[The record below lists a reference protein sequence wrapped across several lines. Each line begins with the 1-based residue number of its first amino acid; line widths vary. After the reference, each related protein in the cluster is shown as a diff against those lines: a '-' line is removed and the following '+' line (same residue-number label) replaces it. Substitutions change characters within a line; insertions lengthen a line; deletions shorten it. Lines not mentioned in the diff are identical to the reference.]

1 MTGIKAAIWA
11 RRALLPEGWA
21 ADVSVG
27 IGPDGRIAQVTPA
40 TQPGPGD
47 VRVETLLPAP
57 ANLHSHAFQRAMA
70 GLTERRGD
78 DPKDSFWTWRR
89 LMYRFLDRLT
99 PEDVE
104 AIAAFV
110 VLCGLQFVI
119 AWAAVRSERVRA
131 LVASEP
137 ALLAWEGRVLP
148 DALKRERVAV
158 EELRSVLR
166 AAGRTSL
173 EGVRAVVLETDGS
186 FSVVGAD
193 EGDGAPRS
201 GAGDPFLALDGVV
214 APKGLGPA
222 HLRQR

>member
-1 MTGIKAAIWA
+1 MGGTPSAVGPTM
-11 RRALLPEGWA
+11 LFDGW
-21 ADVSVG
+21 DEL
-27 IGPDGRIAQVTPA
+27 GRVLVM
-40 TQPGPGD
+40 GVLGY
-47 VRVETLLPAP
+47 
-57 ANLHSHAFQRAMA
+57 A
-70 GLTERRGD
+70 GLIVILRITGKRTLAKMNAFDLVVTVSLG
-78 DPKDSFWTWRR
+78 SV
-89 LMYRFLDRLT
+89 LAAAVLDENVSLA
-99 PEDVE
+99 E

-173 EGVRAVVLETDGS
+173 DGVRAVVLETDGS